1 MQVFFVETD
10 IYMKY
15 DFDDEKVTPLW
26 KKIVKEVL
34 IWLICIGLS
43 ILAAYLITHYA
54 LEKTN
59 MPDDS
64 MKETLSQDD
73 SILINKFS
81 YKIKEPKRMDVVVF
95 KKENSTDSN
104 YNIKRIIGIPGDTV
118 KIEDG
123 VIYINGTELKETVKT
138 DVMTNSGLAKDG
150 VTLSEGEYFVLGDNR
165 NECEDSR
172 FSGVGKVTKDE
183 IIGKAWI
190 RLNSVSIISELNRID
205 EEEE

>member
-104 YNIKRIIGIPGDTV
+104 YNIKIIIGIPGDTV
-118 KIEDG
+118 KIKDG

-150 VTLSEGEYFVLGDNR
+150 VTLAEGEYFVLGDNR

>member
-1 MQVFFVETD
+1 MQVFFVETE

>member
-81 YKIKEPKRMDVVVF
+81 YKINEPKRMDVVVF

-150 VTLSEGEYFVLGDNR
+150 VTLAEGEYFVLGDNR

>member
-118 KIEDG
+118 KIKDG

-150 VTLSEGEYFVLGDNR
+150 VTLAEGEYFVLGDNR

>member
-150 VTLSEGEYFVLGDNR
+150 VTLAEGEYFVLGDNR

>member
-118 KIEDG
+118 KIKDG

-150 VTLSEGEYFVLGDNR
+150 VTLAEGEYFVLGDNR

-190 RLNSVSIISELNRID
+190 RLNSVSIINELNRID

>member
-1 MQVFFVETD
+1 
-10 IYMKY
+10 MKY

-118 KIEDG
+118 KIKDG

-150 VTLSEGEYFVLGDNR
+150 VTLAEGEYFVLGDNR